1 MRISILYITAALLA
15 SMMISCREDDPSR
28 EPETITGPVLNSIY
42 VTGEEPTAPE
52 GLGDDDDENSKP
64 IKITG
69 FDDNSL
75 LYFSQMPQSASP
87 NFSDQSSSAE
97 PYLYIY
103 KYNKNEGATWE
114 NGENFS
120 NADSQRFSFDW
131 DFVKG
136 IGPNGNAFKFFA
148 FYYPVE
154 NVVRWNVE
162 TDQTGGP
169 ADPFDQKNFMK
180 SDIMGAYHATSAIFT
195 RMRFRLFHLM
205 TYLKVTLY
213 VPVYKDNISDP
224 DNNTDPDKWSY
235 SGFNAGAMKG
245 GYILNAYKDFS
256 IEWSAAKSS
265 DTEAPLVQIPNNA
278 ARSNIKMYEH
288 QPDENVTKIINVK
301 PYYSGTVEG
310 ITENKDEVREYNFSV
325 LFPTQPVNDNF
336 ICFALTTPGGD
347 TKYYYF
353 SSSQIIGAEGDS
365 FGLTQ
370 GTLQQLYLYLPRKTN
385 QTILVGAKILPW
397 NDSVTDMTVNKQK

>member
-1 MRISILYITAALLA
+1 MVRDCLKIIALVILMAP
-15 SMMISCREDDPSR
+15 MMISCSDNDPSQ
-28 EPETITGPVLNSIY
+28 ESDSITDAILNSIY
-42 VTGEEPTAPE
+42 VAAEAPVAPD

-64 IKITG
+64 IIING
-69 FDDNSL
+69 FEDGSL
-75 LYFSQMPQSASP
+75 LYFSQMPQSESP
-87 NFSDQSSSAE
+87 NFSDLDESAT

-103 KYNKNEGATWE
+103 KYNKNESATWE
-114 NGENFS
+114 RGENFS
-120 NADSQRFSFDW
+120 NAFNNRLSFDW

-148 FYYPVE
+148 FYYPVG

-162 TDQTGGP
+162 TDQTGG
-169 ADPFDQKNFMK
+169 ADSPYDQKNFMK

-213 VPVYKDNISDP
+213 VPVYKDDISDP
-224 DNNTDPDKWSY
+224 DKMSY

-245 GYILNAYKDFS
+245 SYILNAFKDFS

-265 DTEAPLVQIPNNA
+265 DTEAPLVQIPGNA
-278 ARSNIKMYEH
+278 GRSNIRMYEH
-288 QPDENVTKIINVK
+288 QPDESVTKTINVK

-310 ITENKDEVREYNFSV
+310 ITNYEDEVREYNFSV
-325 LFPTQPVNDNF
+325 LFPTQPFNDNF
-336 ICFALTTPGGD
+336 ICFALTTPGND

-353 SSSQIIGAEGDS
+353 SASQIIGAEGDS

-397 NDSVTDMTVNKQK
+397 NNSVTDMTVNKQKK